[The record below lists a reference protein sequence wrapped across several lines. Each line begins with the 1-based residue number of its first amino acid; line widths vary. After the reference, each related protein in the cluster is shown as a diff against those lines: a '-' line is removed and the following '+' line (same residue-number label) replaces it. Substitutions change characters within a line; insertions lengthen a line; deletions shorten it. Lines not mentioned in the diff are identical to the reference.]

1 MTRGAGGAVEAVEA
15 MQASAMES
23 VSTIAP
29 GGVTAGAHAAAEP
42 EPGTPHDRIPA
53 VGGPSVPEIPV
64 PRRRKSPAQS
74 RTARERRT
82 VTKLVRL
89 SPAETRRV
97 ERRARECGRPVACF
111 LREAALAGAP
121 RARRTAAVDPVL
133 AELVQLGTTL
143 RRLRDRHRIEL
154 TEDAIRATLD
164 TALAAVLDTIRRVEC
179 GAGDDV
185 ACGAGDDAEPV
196 R

>member
-1 MTRGAGGAVEAVEA
+1 
-15 MQASAMES
+15 
-23 VSTIAP
+23 
-29 GGVTAGAHAAAEP
+29 
-42 EPGTPHDRIPA
+42 
-53 VGGPSVPEIPV
+53 
-64 PRRRKSPAQS
+64 
-74 RTARERRT
+74 
-82 VTKLVRL
+82 
-89 SPAETRRV
+89 
-97 ERRARECGRPVACF
+97 
-111 LREAALAGAP
+111 
-121 RARRTAAVDPVL
+121 VL